1 MASWNR
7 TTTSLKSKS
16 SITQANAIS
25 VVRTTL
31 AAVLLFVVS
40 ACGESNGRGDLE
52 ITPPIAVSTGA
63 DLLVKSGFEAIDG
76 QRVGLVVNHTATSG
90 GRHLLDLVHEAENV
104 QLAALFGPE
113 HGIRG
118 DEDAGA
124 HIEDGIDDVTGV
136 PVYSLYGS
144 NRRPTAEMLEGV
156 DVLVFDIQDVGARF
170 YTFIYT
176 MGLSMQSAA
185 EAGIPFVVLDR
196 PNPLGGRRIEGFVRD
211 SVLVSFVSLY
221 PIPVRHG
228 LTVGELAKMVQ
239 GEEWLPG
246 LENLDLRVIEMEG
259 WNRDMYWPETGLD
272 WVPTSPNI
280 PTFETALVYAGT
292 CFFEA
297 TTASEGRGTS
307 SPFLTVG
314 APWLDATALVENL
327 EKWEVAG
334 VEFAAGRTTPVSI
347 PGASTNPK
355 LEDVPIQ
362 TLNITVTEPDS
373 VRAVSLGLDLVARFY
388 DAAPDSVKDSFFNER
403 WLRLLSGSAQ
413 TLDLLKGGMDQA
425 AFEWKWEEEIEAFAQ
440 LRKSYLLYD

>member
-1 MASWNR
+1 
-7 TTTSLKSKS
+7 
-16 SITQANAIS
+16 
-25 VVRTTL
+25 V
-31 AAVLLFVVS
+31 AAGLLLVVS
-40 ACGESNGRGDLE
+40 ACGEYGGRGDRE
-52 ITPPIAVSTGA
+52 ITPPTPVSTGA
-63 DLLVKSGFEAIDG
+63 DVLVKSGFKAIEG
-76 QRVGLVVNHTATSG
+76 LRVGLVVNHTSTSG
-90 GRHLLDLVHEAENV
+90 GRHLLDLVDEATNV

-124 HIEDGIDDVTGV
+124 HISDGIDDVTGV
-136 PVYSLYGS
+136 PVYSLYGDH
-144 NRRPTAEMLEGV
+144 RRPTPEMLEGV
-156 DVLVFDIQDVGARF
+156 DALVFDIQDVGARF

-211 SVLVSFVSLY
+211 SMLVSFVSLY

-228 LTVGELAKMVQ
+228 LTVGELAKMIK
-239 GEEWLPG
+239 GESWLPG
-246 LENLDLRVIEMEG
+246 LEDLELRIIEMEG
-259 WNRDMYWPETGLD
+259 WNRDMYWPETGLE

-314 APWLDATALVENL
+314 APWLDATALVEDL
-327 EKWEVAG
+327 ENWAVAG
-334 VEFAAGRTTPVSI
+334 VEFASGRTIPVSI

-355 LEDVPIQ
+355 LKDVPIQ

-373 VRAVSLGLDLVARFY
+373 VHAVSLGLDLVARFY
-388 DAAPDSVKDSFFNER
+388 AAAPDSVKESFFNER

-425 AFEWKWEEEIEAFAQ
+425 AFEWKWSEDVQAFSQ
-440 LRKSYLLYD
+440 LRESYLLYD